1 MVESSLTAIQCSAHV
16 IVPIGVA
23 VPDAHCSTGQRP
35 VKPLPL
41 KVGVVIEGEW
51 REVIGSF
58 SLIEINKNSGGLILI
73 IRGRLFRKVC

>member
-1 MVESSLTAIQCSAHV
+1 M
-16 IVPIGVA
+16 PIGVA

-51 REVIGSF
+51 RDDVGSF

>member
-1 MVESSLTAIQCSAHV
+1 MGVPQLWVECEEAMTISAVVESGLTAIKCSAHV

-51 REVIGSF
+51 REGI
-58 SLIEINKNSGGLILI
+58 
-73 IRGRLFRKVC
+73 